1 MGIAARWRRIDRLP
15 APRGRDPMPGVYE
28 IADAQKR
35 TIYIGQSARDVPGR
49 LRQHLAAGGCVAE
62 RAAYW
67 RMSASR
73 VPKAD
78 EADAIA
84 AFRARHGRLPTC
96 NEATPRQR
104 DAGGRWRERS
114 RG

>member
-1 MGIAARWRRIDRLP
+1 MAIAARWRRIDRLP
-15 APRGRDPMPGVYE
+15 APRGRDPMPGLYE
-28 IADAQKR
+28 IADAEKR

-49 LRQHLAAGGCVAE
+49 IRQHLATGGCVAA

-67 RMSASR
+67 RMSDSR
-73 VPKAD
+73 VPQAD

-84 AFRARHGRLPTC
+84 AYAERHGAAPPC
-96 NEATPRQR
+96 NEARPRRR
-104 DAGGRWRERS
+104 DATRRWRERS